1 MTIVIM
7 AEYIDNVWN
16 IIHTKLGHD
25 PGWYIEN
32 ELIPRYNIRPSFH
45 PLLDL
50 FANRHDVILFPVLV
64 NYNKY
69 IPIYKEGDIF
79 VGIYT
84 REKVTISMTI
94 GGRNILDSHTM
105 YPGEF
110 IFPHEKRYMIPII
123 SSAFNQIQIYSDD
136 NDGHNIILIY
146 AWLDTDER
154 RYMAMNSLYCH
165 IKESTYGV
173 YKFGAFVY
181 ETIHDIKQFIED
193 SGIRIRIPDSSI
205 VIESCRERERKR
217 VCIEQTQCI
226 KKELMENTWHPRR
239 FTSWC
244 LEYDDIFFCLCLSG
258 KKPETF

>member
-1 MTIVIM
+1 
-7 AEYIDNVWN
+7 
-16 IIHTKLGHD
+16 
-25 PGWYIEN
+25 
-32 ELIPRYNIRPSFH
+32 
-45 PLLDL
+45 
-50 FANRHDVILFPVLV
+50 
-64 NYNKY
+64 
-69 IPIYKEGDIF
+69 
-79 VGIYT
+79 
-84 REKVTISMTI
+84 MTI